1 MNKCDNCGNEYE
13 KTFKVVM
20 FNLEHTFDC
29 FECAINKLAPICST
43 CGTKI
48 IGHGL
53 ENQLDT
59 YCCAACARVM
69 GESSLK
75 DHAENPMNEILP

>member
-1 MNKCDNCGNEYE
+1 MKKCDNCGNAYD
-13 KTFKVVM
+13 KMFKVVM
-20 FNLEHTFDC
+20 FNVEHHFDC
-29 FECAINKLAPICST
+29 FECAINKLAPLCNS

-53 ENQLDT
+53 EDEMNT

-69 GESSLK
+69 GETTLK
-75 DHAENPMNEILP
+75 DHTERPFNEVQI